1 MLVAGVA
8 VVALVLALRARR
20 RREAAEHREWSI
32 GIFEGPSP
40 LELRDPPE
48 IDNPVLTAA
57 QVKDARAEFVA
68 DPFLLRRDS
77 RWFMFFEVL
86 EVLGRRRRGSIGVA
100 TSPDARSWTY
110 DRIVLREP
118 FHVSYPFVFE
128 DDGDV
133 YMVPESYGDKSVRLY
148 RAKNFPH
155 DWVLEATLLSGQ
167 PWVDSTLVR
176 HRGRWWMFTSLP
188 SNDELHLFSADAL
201 RGPWTPHPGNPV
213 VRGNLHTA
221 RPGGRVVEMDGR
233 LVRFA
238 QDDAPFYGRQV
249 LAFEITRLDG
259 DAYVEA
265 PIGPEPIL
273 GASGS
278 GWNMDQMHHLDAHF
292 LESGTWIACVDG
304 RGQPPK
310 RR

>member
-1 MLVAGVA
+1 M
-8 VVALVLALRARR
+8 VALALWLRARR

-48 IDNPVLTAA
+48 IGNPVLTAA

-86 EVLGRRRRGSIGVA
+86 EVLGRRRRGAIGAA
-100 TSPDARSWTY
+100 TSPDGRSWTY

-128 DDGDV
+128 DEGNV

-155 DWVLEATLLSGQ
+155 DWVLEATLLSGR

-201 RGPWTPHPGNPV
+201 RGPWTPHPANPV

-249 LAFEITRLDG
+249 LAFEITRLDE
-259 DAYVEA
+259 DAYAEA

-273 GASGS
+273 GASGT
-278 GWNMDQMHHLDAHF
+278 GWNMDQMHHLDAQR